1 MKLSD
6 YKFST
11 QKIKRRY
18 RLIFVSENT
27 FNELWSIKLS
37 RVKVVISSIIIIAAI
52 AFLVSAFIVMTP
64 IKTLLPGYL
73 KSDVRNDNIQA
84 ALRLDSLDREV

>member
-64 IKTLLPGYL
+64 IKT
-73 KSDVRNDNIQA
+73 
-84 ALRLDSLDREV
+84 